1 MRTIN
6 AILVLTLAILVFGCI
21 QTSTPGLVQNQTD
34 QAKTAYSIVPLEQDS
49 PDDVP
54 IVVPDENDSTVQ
66 EIEAADNDLPA
77 VNYYYTSGCAAHKE
91 IYPLILE
98 AEQDFSYAIR
108 FNEYNVSKPADL
120 KAYNEFAVRHNIS
133 NMTRYTPVIEIG
145 NITLTGLWEI
155 NKTSLYSALSD
166 YADRNWS

>member
-1 MRTIN
+1 MN
-6 AILVLTLAILVFGCI
+6 DLGILSVFKK
-21 QTSTPGLVQNQTD
+21 QQQKSDFQFPSESDLELPPPPPSLD
-34 QAKTAYSIVPLEQDS
+34 EQDS